1 MTNRPLDPLFRQA
14 QQDAIQYRS
23 GMLAISAVPGSGKTF
38 TLAHLA
44 ARLVSRLSKTDLMK
58 EREILVVTF
67 TNSAV
72 NSLRRKIAGI
82 LQRDRGLLPYVG
94 YRVRTLHGL
103 AHDIVRERPTLLGLT
118 EDFRILD
125 DQTSHQIIRELTE
138 SNLRQYGEPLKAY
151 IYADLLQDKQ
161 QAKKILSYDLPEVT
175 VQICERFIKYCK
187 DNMMTPGDFYANEN
201 LESYPLARFGLR
213 VYEDYQRNL
222 AYRGA
227 LDFDDLVRLALVAI
241 NENEDF
247 RTRLQK
253 RWPYILE
260 DEAQDSSALQEQMLR
275 RLTETHGNWV
285 RVGDPNQAINT
296 TFTTANPRYLREFA
310 QQADNQIPLTQ
321 SGRSGRPIAD
331 LANVLVEWAVSEHP
345 IHPARDSFD
354 YRLIEPT
361 LPGDPQ
367 PNPPTEQTQIYIH
380 SVTQPVTP
388 DRELILTLE
397 SLQRWHPA
405 NTDKTVAVLV
415 PENHRGF
422 KLMELLQRAYLPCE
436 ELLRSTSTTREVAAA
451 FQAVL
456 KYLAS
461 PLDPQALA
469 AVYRDVWWGWNLGQ
483 IKLVDLKGDV
493 ELDSLIEQ
501 AGKSIANFQLLEDFL
516 WPSDESLWTSKFPV
530 IADYPVVEA
539 DLLAFRE
546 RMRHWL
552 EAMILPVDQLLLTIG
567 QDLFRDPADLALTHK
582 MAISLRAAQDLNPD
596 WRLSEFVTE
605 LQAISENERRFIGI
619 EDMAVGYEPRP
630 GVITVSTMHAA
641 KGLEW
646 DRVYLLG
653 VNNYSFPSAEPGDIF
668 ISEKWFVRDH
678 LNLEAETLAQVDA
691 LRNEESYHEGA
702 ATGQARLD
710 YAAERLRL
718 LYVGITR
725 ARQELVILWNT
736 GRYSYRGGSMICQP
750 SLPLTVLFEYVSGTR
765 IIKRQT

>member
-1 MTNRPLDPLFRQA
+1 MNRPLDPLFRQA

-23 GMLAISAVPGSGKTF
+23 GTLAISAVPGSGKTF

-44 ARLVSRLSKTDLMK
+44 ARLVSRLSKSDLMK

-72 NSLRRKIAGI
+72 NSLRRKIAGV

-125 DQTSHQIIRELTE
+125 EPTSHQIIRELTE
-138 SNLRQYGEPLKAY
+138 SNLRQYGDSLKSF

-161 QAKKILSYDLPEVT
+161 QTKKILSYDLPELT
-175 VQICERFIKYCK
+175 IQICERFIKYCK

-201 LESYPLARFGLR
+201 LERFPLAQFGLR
-213 VYEDYQRNL
+213 VYDDYQRSL

-310 QQADNQIPLTQ
+310 QQAENQIPLTQ

-331 LANVLVEWAVSEHP
+331 LANVLVEWAVAEHP
-345 IHPARDSFD
+345 IHEVREAFD
-354 YRLIEPT
+354 YRLIEST

-367 PNPPTEQTQIYIH
+367 PNPLTEETQVYIH
-380 SVTQPVTP
+380 PTNQPVTP
-388 DRELILTLE
+388 DRELTLTLE
-397 SLQRWHPA
+397 SLQRWLPE
-405 NTDKTVAVLV
+405 NGDKTVAVLV

-451 FQAVL
+451 FQATL
-456 KYLAS
+456 KYLAA
-461 PLDPQALA
+461 PLDAQALA
-469 AVYRDVWWGWNLGQ
+469 AVYCDVWWGWNLGQ
-483 IKLVDLKGDV
+483 IKLVDLKGEV

-501 AGKSIANFQLLEDFL
+501 ATKSIANYQQLEDFL
-516 WPSDESLWTSKFPV
+516 WPADESAWISRIKI
-530 IADYPVVEA
+530 IADYPVLEA
-539 DLLAFRE
+539 DLIAFRE
-546 RMRHWL
+546 HVRHWL
-552 EAMILPVDQLLLTIG
+552 QAMILPIDQLMLTIG
-567 QDLFRDPADLALTHK
+567 QDIFRDPADLALSHK
-582 MAISLRAAQDLNPD
+582 MAVALRATQDLNPE
-596 WRLSEFVTE
+596 WRVNEFVAE
-605 LQAISENERRFIGI
+605 LQAISSNERRFIGI
-619 EDMAVGYEPRP
+619 EDMASGYEPRT
-630 GVITVSTMHAA
+630 GVITVSTLHAA

-691 LRNEESYHEGA
+691 LRDDTVYREGI

-710 YAAERLRL
+710 YASERLRL

-725 ARQELVILWNT
+725 ARRELVILWNT
-736 GRYSYRGGSMICQP
+736 GRYSYRGGSMVCQP
-750 SLPLTVLFEYVSGTR
+750 ALPLTILFEYVGGTR
-765 IIKRQT
+765 IVKRPS

>member
-1 MTNRPLDPLFRQA
+1 MNRPLDPLFRQA
-14 QQDAIQYRS
+14 QQDAIHYRA
-23 GMLAISAVPGSGKTF
+23 GTLALSAVPGSGKTF

-44 ARLVSRLSKTDLMK
+44 ARLVSRLSKSDLMK

-72 NSLRRKIAGI
+72 NSLRRKIASI
-82 LQRDRGLLPYVG
+82 LQRNRGLLPHVG

-103 AHDIVRERPTLLGLT
+103 AHDIVRERPALLGLT

-125 DQTSHQIIRELTE
+125 EPTSHQIIRELTE
-138 SNLRQYGEPLKAY
+138 NNLRQYGDALRTY
-151 IYADLLQDKQ
+151 IYTDLLQDKQ
-161 QAKKILSYDLPEVT
+161 QSRKILSYDLPELA
-175 VQICERFIKYCK
+175 VQICQRFIKYCK
-187 DNMMTPGDFYANEN
+187 DNMMTPGDFYANED
-201 LESYPLARFGLR
+201 LERFPLARFGLR
-213 VYEDYQRNL
+213 IYDDYQRSL

-241 NENEDF
+241 NDNEDF
-247 RTRLQK
+247 RARLQK

-260 DEAQDSSALQEQMLR
+260 DEAQDSSALQEHMLR
-275 RLTETHGNWV
+275 RLSESHGNWV

-310 QQADNQIPLTQ
+310 RQADNQIPLTQ

-331 LANVLVEWAVSEHP
+331 LANVLVEWVVSEHP
-345 IHPARDSFD
+345 IHAVREAFD

-361 LPGDPQ
+361 LLGDPQ
-367 PNPPTEQTQIYIH
+367 PNPLTEQTQIYIH
-380 SVTQPVTP
+380 PINQPITP
-388 DRELILTLE
+388 DRELLLTLE
-397 SLQRWHPA
+397 SLQRWLPDNA
-405 NTDKTVAVLV
+405 DKTVAVLV

-422 KLMELLQRAYLPCE
+422 KLMELLQRAHLHCE

-451 FQAVL
+451 FQSVL
-456 KYLAS
+456 KYLTV
-461 PLDPQALA
+461 PLDSQALA

-483 IKLVDLKGDV
+483 VKLVDLNGDV

-501 AGKSIANFQLLEDFL
+501 VAKSIANYQQLEDFL
-516 WPSDESLWTSKFPV
+516 WPTDEADWGAKFK
-530 IADYPVVEA
+530 IMMDYPVIKA
-539 DLLAFRE
+539 DLIAFRE
-546 RMRHWL
+546 RIRHWL
-552 EAMILPVDQLLLTIG
+552 LATILPIDQLLLTIG
-567 QDLFRDPADLALTHK
+567 QDVFRDPADLALSHK
-582 MAISLRAAQDLNPD
+582 MAIALRTAQDLNPD
-596 WRLSEFVTE
+596 WRLNEFVSE

-619 EDMAVGYEPRP
+619 EDMAAGYEPRP

-653 VNNYSFPSAEPGDIF
+653 VNNYSFPSAEPGDMF

-691 LRNEESYHEGA
+691 LRDTSIYHEGA

-725 ARQELVILWNT
+725 ARRELVILWNT
-736 GRYSYRGGSMICQP
+736 GRYSYRGGTMVCQP
-750 SLPLTVLFEYVSGTR
+750 ALPLKVLFEYMEGTR
-765 IIKRQT
+765 IIKRRN